1 LHLDN
6 FRLVPSTGTAVV
18 DAKGGNVGT
27 FSGSPLLNVP
37 GALAGDYNTS
47 VQWGTSNGY
56 ASVPDANSLDLG
68 DGPFTLEVW
77 AQRLDNGVGAQDF
90 LDKGAGA
97 YRFGFQSNK

>member
-1 LHLDN
+1 MRGMTIALYVNGVAVVSATDNRYAAAGRAGLRLGIESGNVPVTNSTGLHLDN

-47 VQWGTSNGY
+47 VQWGTSNG
-56 ASVPDANSLDLG
+56 
-68 DGPFTLEVW
+68 
-77 AQRLDNGVGAQDF
+77 
-90 LDKGAGA
+90 
-97 YRFGFQSNK
+97 